1 MSKKLTK
8 AQYWEW
14 RCTIEEMTNAELN
27 KSREILSI
35 KLMEKDL
42 ELRQLQLLNKKRNL
56 GKVTNA
62 VTETKKEYE
71 RFKEMLEEKLKMSL
85 KDKSID
91 PVTYEIH
98 DLG

>member
-1 MSKKLTK
+1 MTKKLTK

-14 RCTIEEMTNAELN
+14 RCTIEEMKTAELN
-27 KSREILSI
+27 KGREILSI

-42 ELRQLQLLNKKRNL
+42 ELQQLKLMNQKRNL

-62 VTETKKEYE
+62 VVDAKKEYE
-71 RFKEMLEEKLKMSL
+71 RFKEMLEEKLKISL

-91 PVTYEIH
+91 PVTFEIH